1 MKRDPI
7 EETQEF
13 KDALKKIQ
21 SELDKIDKELDE
33 RKMHMGSCH
42 IYWARKKALL
52 KAVGIDWKSPSEMN
66 PYIMFD

>member
-13 KDALKKIQ
+13 KNALKKIQ
-21 SELDKIDKELDE
+21 SELDEIDKELDE
-33 RKMHMGSCH
+33 RGMHMGSCH
-42 IYWARKKALL
+42 IYWARKKSLL
-52 KAVGIDWKSPSEMN
+52 KEVGIDWKSPSEMN